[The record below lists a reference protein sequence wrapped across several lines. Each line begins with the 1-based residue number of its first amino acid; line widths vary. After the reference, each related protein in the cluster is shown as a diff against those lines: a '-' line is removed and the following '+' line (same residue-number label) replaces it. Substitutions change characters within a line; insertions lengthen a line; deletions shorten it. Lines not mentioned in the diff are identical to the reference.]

1 VSLVPRRDFP
11 PSAMR
16 TPSIAIMM
24 PSLNHERFVE
34 QAVESIFSQDYPN
47 LRLVVCDDASTDGNF
62 QKLEQLARRF
72 SFTLLR
78 NESRQGVIKT
88 LNRCFEHCHD
98 ADYFYG
104 LASDDILQPGM
115 LRRCLEEM
123 ERWPQ
128 AGMLLGA
135 HKVIDIS
142 GRLIGHSRMVNKARV
157 IKLDSVW
164 EIYHPSFQFQRG
176 EFTRSVY
183 PMVATGNAE
192 DRYLFLSC
200 ILSKYQ
206 VVQTNIPF
214 ILRRIHGAN
223 VSLSDEAR
231 SSAEDGWSYF
241 LGHPDYAAKRRTA
254 LRRHMLGCLALPN
267 NQKERFD
274 RVFSEDRYSVYY
286 LLFRCSF
293 WKPFRIG
300 FFLTRIIEKKLGSLL
315 RSH

>member
-1 VSLVPRRDFP
+1 
-11 PSAMR
+11 MR

-24 PSLNHERFVE
+24 PSLNHESFVE
-34 QAVESIFSQDYPN
+34 QAVESIFSQNYPN

-62 QKLEQLARRF
+62 QKLEQLARRYP
-72 SFTLLR
+72 FTLLR
-78 NESRQGVIKT
+78 NDSRQGVIKT

-98 ADYFYG
+98 ADYFYM
-104 LASDDILQPGM
+104 LASDDILQPGI
-115 LRRCLEEM
+115 LPRCLEEM
-123 ERWPQ
+123 DRWPQ
-128 AGMLLGA
+128 AGMLLGT

-142 GRLIGHSRMVNKARV
+142 GKLIGHSREISKARE
-157 IKLDSVW
+157 INLDSVW
-164 EIYHPSFQFQRG
+164 ETYHPSFQFQRG

-183 PMVATGNAE
+183 PMIATGNAE

-214 ILRRIHGAN
+214 ILRRIHGDN

-241 LGHPDYAAKRRTA
+241 LGHPDYAVKRRTT
-254 LRRHMLGCLALPN
+254 LRRHMLCCLALPN
-267 NQKERFD
+267 DEKERFNGL
-274 RVFSEDRYSVYY
+274 FSEDRYSIYY
-286 LLFRCSF
+286 VLYRCSF

-300 FFLTRIIEKKLGSLL
+300 FSLTRIIEKKLGSFL
-315 RSH
+315 RSR